1 MYEFEYQNP
10 ASVDAALAAH
20 QNSDD
25 GLFLAG
31 GQTIITV
38 MKQRLAMPSD
48 VIDLNGIEDLRGT
61 TTKDGIVS
69 IGAMTTHADVAAN
82 ADVRRLIPALGDLAG
97 MIGDPHVRNRGTLG
111 GSIANNDPA
120 ADYPAAVVAL
130 GATIHTDRRQI
141 DSEDFFTGLFETALA
156 EDELIVRV
164 DFPVPEKAGYEKIQN
179 PASRFAIVG
188 VFTAKFRDGVRLAVT
203 GAGPCVFR
211 LSEIEDALNVD
222 FLATALD
229 GINVGADGLNSDIHA
244 SAQYRAQMITVA
256 ARRAVTNAGQGDG
269 K

>member
-1 MYEFEYQNP
+1 MYEFNYQNP
-10 ASVDAALAAH
+10 ANVDAALAAH
-20 QNSDD
+20 QDADD

-48 VIDLNGIEDLRGT
+48 VIDLNAIEDLRGIA
-61 TTKDGIVS
+61 TKDGVVS
-69 IGAMTTHADVAAN
+69 IRAMTTHADVAAN
-82 ADVRRLIPALGDLAG
+82 ADVRRLIPALSDLAA

-130 GATIHTDRRQI
+130 GATVHTNQRQI
-141 DSEDFFTGLFETALA
+141 DAGDFFTNLFETAL
-156 EDELIVRV
+156 EEGELITKV
-164 DFPVPEKAGYEKIQN
+164 DFPVPEKAGYNKVPN

-188 VFTAKFRDGVRLAVT
+188 VFTAKSKDGVRVAIT

-211 LSEIEDALNVD
+211 QSEIEDALNID
-222 FLATALD
+222 FVAAALD
-229 GINVGADGLNSDIHA
+229 GINVSADGLNSDIHA
-244 SAQYRAQMITVA
+244 SAQYRSQMITVA
-256 ARRAVTNAGQGDG
+256 ARRAVTNAGQGDRT
-269 K
+269 